1 MHNTLLPIEDVIDDV
16 RAAMANPGV
25 GVLTAEPGAGKTT
38 VVPLRLLDEAWNTGT
53 ILLLEPRR
61 VAARAVA
68 RRMAELLGEPVGQT
82 VGWRTR
88 DDTKVSSNTR
98 IEVVT
103 EGILTRRI
111 QRDPNLPGITA
122 VIFDEFH
129 ERSVHADLGLA
140 LTLEVREGIR
150 PDPVSYTHLP
160 SPRDQRGSRMPS
172 SA

>member
-1 MHNTLLPIEDVIDDV
+1 MTTPADTGLPIEGVITEVDE
-16 RAAMANPGV
+16 AMAGRGL

-38 VVPLRLLDEAWNTGT
+38 VVPLRLLDRPWLGGRK

-68 RRMAELLGEPVGQT
+68 RRMAHLLDQPVGAT

-88 DDTKVSSNTR
+88 DDRRIGPDTR

-103 EGILTRRI
+103 EGILTRMI
-111 QRDPNLPGITA
+111 QSDP
-122 VIFDEFH
+122 
-129 ERSVHADLGLA
+129 
-140 LTLEVREGIR
+140 TLEGLSLIHISEPTR
-150 PDPVSYTHLP
+150 PSK
-160 SPRDQRGSRMPS
+160 SSRMPS